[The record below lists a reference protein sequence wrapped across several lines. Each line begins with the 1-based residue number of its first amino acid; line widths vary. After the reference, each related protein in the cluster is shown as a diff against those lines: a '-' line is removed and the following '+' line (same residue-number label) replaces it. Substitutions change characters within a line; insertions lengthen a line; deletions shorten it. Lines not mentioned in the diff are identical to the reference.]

1 MTGFQSGISNFN
13 ESDSQIL
20 AVSTDALPTLN
31 HWASVELKAEF
42 PMLSDHKREVSKL
55 YGVLNPNSYF
65 ANRVTFVIDK
75 EGKIVEVFESGEAM
89 DVTGA
94 LTACQRIKKKAN

>member
-1 MTGFQSGISNFN
+1 MTGFQAGISNFN
-13 ESDSQIL
+13 ESESQIL
-20 AVSTDALPTLN
+20 AVSTDLLPTLN
-31 HWASVELKAEF
+31 HWAGELKAEF

-55 YGVLNPNSYF
+55 YGVLNPNSYV
-65 ANRVTFVIDK
+65 ANRVSFVIDK
-75 EGKIVEVFESGEAM
+75 EGTIVQVFESGEAM